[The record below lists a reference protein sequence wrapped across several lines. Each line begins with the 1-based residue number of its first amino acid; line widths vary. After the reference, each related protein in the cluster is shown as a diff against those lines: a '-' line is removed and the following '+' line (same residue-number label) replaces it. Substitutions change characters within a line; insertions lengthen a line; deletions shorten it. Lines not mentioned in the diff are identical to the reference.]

1 MTIAIVPKKN
11 LTKSGAHMS
20 VALDSVVCYNASG
33 VLSYS
38 IDSVGTSDNTVC
50 EFSSLA
56 NGADISYTT
65 LYAAAHA
72 VDSVRFP

>member
-1 MTIAIVPKKN
+1 MTTAIVAKKT
-11 LTKSGAHMS
+11 LTKSGMHMS
-20 VALDSVVCYNASG
+20 VAADSVVCYNASG

-50 EFSSLA
+50 KFSSLA
-56 NGADISYTT
+56 GGADTSYTT

-72 VDSVRFP
+72 VDAVRFP